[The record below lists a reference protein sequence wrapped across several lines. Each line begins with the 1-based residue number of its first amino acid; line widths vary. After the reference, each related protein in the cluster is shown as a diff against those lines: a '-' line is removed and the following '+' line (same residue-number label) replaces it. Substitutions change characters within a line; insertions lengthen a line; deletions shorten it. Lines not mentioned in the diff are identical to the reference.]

1 MSWALVLTAPA
12 GELEVLAAR
21 LFEHGA
27 LGVELQEP
35 EQQLMPG
42 TPPLPPGAGR
52 CIAHFTGREAAADSA
67 RDLGRAE
74 VPLEV
79 AEEDWSVAWRKHHRP
94 LRVGPRSWVQ
104 PPWEDAPTA
113 PGEARVLIDPG
124 MAFGTGSHP
133 TTALC
138 LERVDELLAEFSPRG
153 HHSHDVP
160 APVDVLDVGTGSGVI
175 ALLAVKLGAGR
186 VCGTE
191 NDPVA
196 LEAARRGAELNGV
209 APDRISWALADPDEL
224 PGPPYRIVVAN
235 ILLNT
240 LVELAP
246 AIARKVAPGG
256 RLVLSGLLSS
266 QAAEAEAAYAAQG
279 LLPAGR
285 AERDG
290 WVRVELSRA

>member
-12 GELEVLAAR
+12 GELELLAAR

-52 CIAHFTGREAAADSA
+52 CIAHFAEREAAEGSA

-74 VPLEV
+74 SPVEIADL
-79 AEEDWSVAWRKHHRP
+79 DWSVAWRKHHRP

-104 PPWEDAPTA
+104 PPWEDAPAA

-138 LERVDELLAEFSPRG
+138 LERVDQLLAELPG
-153 HHSHDVP
+153 ADL
-160 APVDVLDVGTGSGVI
+160 LDVGTGSGVI

-196 LEAARRGAELNGV
+196 LAAARRGAELNGI
-209 APDRISWALADPDEL
+209 PPGRIAWALADPDAL
-224 PGPPYRIVVAN
+224 PGAPYGIVVAN
-235 ILLNT
+235 IVLNT

-246 AIARKVAPGG
+246 SIARKVAPRG

-266 QAAEAEAAYAAQG
+266 QATEAEAAYVAQR

-290 WVRVELSRA
+290 WVRVELARG

>member
-1 MSWALVLTAPA
+1 VSWALVLTAPA
-12 GELEVLAAR
+12 DELELLAAR

-52 CIAHFTGREAAADSA
+52 CIAHFAERDAAAGSA

-74 VPLEV
+74 APAFV

-104 PPWEDAPTA
+104 PPWEDAPA
-113 PGEARVLIDPG
+113 ARGEARVLIDPG

-138 LERVDELLAEFSPRG
+138 LERLDELLAAMPG
-153 HHSHDVP
+153 G
-160 APVDVLDVGTGSGVI
+160 DVLDVGTGSGVI

-196 LEAARRGAELNGV
+196 LEAARRGAELNDI
-209 APDRISWALADPDEL
+209 PPERIRWALADPDAL
-224 PGPPYRIVVAN
+224 AGPPYQIVVAN

-246 AIARKVAPGG
+246 AIAREVARGG
-256 RLVLSGLLSS
+256 RLVLSGLLAG
-266 QAAEAEAAYAAQG
+266 QADEAEAAYAAQG
-279 LLPAGR
+279 LVPAGR

-290 WVRVELSRA
+290 WVRVELSWG

>member
-1 MSWALVLTAPA
+1 VSWALVLTAAPD
-12 GELEVLAAR
+12 ELELLAAR
-21 LFEHGA
+21 LFEQGA

-52 CIAHFTGREAAADSA
+52 CIAHFTERDVAADSA
-67 RDLGRAE
+67 RELGRAE
-74 VPLEV
+74 APVEV
-79 AEEDWSVAWRKHHRP
+79 VEEDWSVAWRKQHRP

-104 PPWEDAPTA
+104 PPWEDAPAA

-138 LERVDELLAEFSPRG
+138 LERLDELLAELPG
-153 HHSHDVP
+153 
-160 APVDVLDVGTGSGVI
+160 ADVLDVGTGSGVI

-196 LEAARRGAELNGV
+196 LEAARRGAGLNGI
-209 APDRISWALADPDEL
+209 PSERMRWALADPDQL
-224 PGPPYRIVVAN
+224 PEAPYRIVVAN

-240 LVELAP
+240 LIELAP
-246 AIARKVAPGG
+246 AIARKVASGG
-256 RLVLSGLLSS
+256 RLVLSGLLAA
-266 QAAEAEAAYAAQG
+266 QADEAEAAYAALG
-279 LLPAGR
+279 LSPAGR
-285 AERDG
+285 AQRDG
-290 WVRVELSRA
+290 WARVELSRG

>member
-12 GELEVLAAR
+12 AEVEVLAAQ

-27 LGVELQEP
+27 LGVELQEQ

-52 CIAHFTGREAAADSA
+52 CIAHFDSLEDAAASA
-67 RDLGRAE
+67 GDLGRAE
-74 VPLEV
+74 APVEV
-79 AEEDWSVAWRKHHRP
+79 AEEDWSTAWRKHHRP

-104 PPWEDAPTA
+104 PPWDDAPVR

-133 TTALC
+133 STALC
-138 LERVDELLAEFSPRG
+138 LERIDELLSERPGA
-153 HHSHDVP
+153 
-160 APVDVLDVGTGSGVI
+160 DVLDVGTGSGVI

-191 NDPVA
+191 SDLVS
-196 LEAARRGAELNGV
+196 LEAARRGAELNGI
-209 APDRISWALADPDEL
+209 APGRIAWALADPAEL
-224 PGPPYRIVVAN
+224 PGSPFGIVVAN

-246 AIARKVAPGG
+246 RLACKVAPVG
-256 RLVLSGLLSS
+256 RLVLSGLLAG
-266 QAAEAEAAYAAQG
+266 QAGEAEAAYVAQG
-279 LLPAGR
+279 LVPAGR

-290 WVRVELSRA
+290 WVRVELSRG

>member
-1 MSWALVLTAPA
+1 VSWALVLTAPA
-12 GELEVLAAR
+12 GELELLAAR

-27 LGVELQEP
+27 LGVELQEHD
-35 EQQLMPG
+35 QQLMPG
-42 TPPLPPGAGR
+42 TPPLPVGAGR
-52 CIAHFTGREAAADSA
+52 CIAHFTERGAAADSA

-74 VPLEV
+74 APVEV

-104 PPWEDAPTA
+104 PPWEDAPAA
-113 PGEARVLIDPG
+113 PGETRVLIDPG

-138 LERVDELLAEFSPRG
+138 LERVDELLAATPG
-153 HHSHDVP
+153 G
-160 APVDVLDVGTGSGVI
+160 DVLDVGTGSGVI

-191 NDPVA
+191 NDPIA
-196 LEAARRGAELNGV
+196 LEAARRGAELNGIRT
-209 APDRISWALADPDEL
+209 DRIRWALADPDEL
-224 PGPPYRIVVAN
+224 PEAPYQIVVAN

-246 AIARKVAPGG
+246 AIARKVARGG
-256 RLVLSGLLSS
+256 RLVLSGLLPG
-266 QAAEAEAAYAAQG
+266 QAEEAEAAYAAQG
-279 LLPAGR
+279 LAPAAR
-285 AERDG
+285 AGRDG
-290 WVRVELSRA
+290 WVRVELSRG

>member
-1 MSWALVLTAPA
+1 MSWALVLTAAPD
-12 GELEVLAAR
+12 ELELLAAR
-21 LFEHGA
+21 LFEQGA

-52 CIAHFTGREAAADSA
+52 CIAHFTERDVAADSA
-67 RDLGRAE
+67 RELGRAE
-74 VPLEV
+74 APVEV
-79 AEEDWSVAWRKHHRP
+79 VEEDWSVAWRKHHRP

-104 PPWEDAPTA
+104 PPWEDAPAA

-138 LERVDELLAEFSPRG
+138 LERLDELLAELPG
-153 HHSHDVP
+153 
-160 APVDVLDVGTGSGVI
+160 ADVLDIGTGSGVI

-196 LEAARRGAELNGV
+196 LEAARRGAGLNGI
-209 APDRISWALADPDEL
+209 PSERMRWALADPDQL
-224 PGPPYRIVVAN
+224 PEAPYRIVVAN

-240 LVELAP
+240 LIELAP
-246 AIARKVAPGG
+246 AIARKVASGG
-256 RLVLSGLLSS
+256 RLVLSGLLAA
-266 QAAEAEAAYAAQG
+266 QADEAEAAYAALG
-279 LLPAGR
+279 LSPAGR
-285 AERDG
+285 AQRDG
-290 WVRVELSRA
+290 WARVELSRG